1 MILLPGLYLAFLAIL
16 LGWALRRF
24 WDPVPWRVWAV
35 FGLVLA
41 LLLGPALFGGKVLLP
56 LDILPGLALS
66 ETEVRGN
73 PLQLDL
79 VTQIVPAMAQVRREV
94 GAGEWPFWNP
104 LAGAGMPLLAD
115 PQAQV
120 LQPLVLLAL
129 PLPLPQAVGVIA
141 GLKLLLAL
149 VSSFLL
155 LRRQGIPEIAAG
167 FGSVCYGMG
176 GFLVLWLGWP
186 ISNVA
191 ALLPLVLYAI
201 VKTDERGARRDF
213 LLLGIAAFS
222 VLTAGHPETILYG
235 VIVST
240 LFAGARLLARR
251 EGRGKLLARWAVT
264 GAIAFGLAAPALV
277 PLIRYLPQTHRE
289 EMVVRRNERVLRD
302 PVFAGWESAGAG
314 KRLTAVIAPA
324 AFGDHRVYWGEM
336 NVNEDASGFVGTAA
350 LLAALVA
357 FVPGARRFPQ
367 ERLFLA
373 LAAVSLLVIARPPG
387 LPRLLT
393 MLPLLD
399 RSPTFHH
406 RTTLI
411 LAFSLAY
418 LAACT
423 VGRWREGELR
433 RVAVTVC
440 AVLLGALLFWGYHAW
455 PPPENAAPPT
465 AAWGIQLGILLL
477 LTLSLLFFRRVL
489 AVPAVLAVLEL
500 FFFFGKANP
509 ALPREEFYPETP
521 AVAFLRENLGDAR
534 FVGIGNRLRPNASVL
549 YGFGDVRISNPLK
562 PYLYTRMLAPVSN
575 SVRDIN
581 DLLMRPEHPLYQ
593 LLGAR
598 YVVTPPK
605 TRPRRGERQFLRP
618 VLRDRSTWI
627 FERTRVLP
635 PLFLPATAETPGGR
649 DWIAWVGENPDFAA
663 RALVQ
668 PGPGWPDRWAAA
680 DPEGSG
686 LDLLSLRPAH
696 LSAQAHLLEDR
707 LLATSVYQDG
717 GWRLLVDGRP
727 AGSTLANGP
736 FVAAWLPAGV
746 HRVDFLYRP
755 PGFFLGIGLAALALA
770 GAVAGLVTPSPRNAS
785 SDSTRRFQRAST
797 CSRVVRRLP
806 IATRRV

>member
-16 LGWALRRF
+16 LALALRRF
-24 WDPVPWRVWAV
+24 WDEVDWNIWLL
-35 FGLVLA
+35 FGLILV
-41 LLLGPALFGGKVLLP
+41 LLLGPALFQGKVLLP

-94 GAGEWPFWNP
+94 GAGEWPFWNS

-115 PQAQV
+115 PQSQV
-120 LQPLVLLAL
+120 LQPLVLLAF

-141 GLKLLLAL
+141 GLKLLIAL
-149 VSSFLL
+149 IFSFLL
-155 LRRQGIPEIAAG
+155 LRRQGIPEIAAC
-167 FGSVCYGMG
+167 FGSLCYGMG

-213 LLLGIAAFS
+213 LLLGIAAFA
-222 VLTAGHPETILYG
+222 VLTVGHPETILYG
-235 VIVST
+235 VIVSI
-240 LFAGARLLARR
+240 LFAGARLLARA
-251 EGRGKLLARWAVT
+251 EDRGKLLARWTVT

-289 EMVVRRNERVLRD
+289 EMVARRNERVLRD
-302 PVFAGWESAGAG
+302 PVFAGWESAGTG
-314 KRLTAVIAPA
+314 KRLTSVVAPA
-324 AFGDHRVYWGEM
+324 ALGDHRVYWGEM

-393 MLPLLD
+393 ALPLLD

-423 VGRWREGELR
+423 AGRWREGEVR
-433 RVAVTVC
+433 RVAVAVC
-440 AVLLGALLFWGYHAW
+440 AVLLGSLILWGYHAW
-455 PPPENAAPPT
+455 PPPEGVSARPGLQLGLLLIAALSFAASRWRYLAAPM
-465 AAWGIQLGILLL
+465 L
-477 LTLSLLFFRRVL
+477 L
-489 AVPAVLAVLEL
+489 AVVEL
-500 FFFFGKANP
+500 SFLFGKANP
-509 ALPREEFYPETP
+509 ALPRENFYPETP

-562 PYLYTRMLAPVSN
+562 PWLYTRMLAPVSN

-581 DLLMRPEHPLYQ
+581 DLLVRPEHPLYQ

-635 PLFLPATAETPGGR
+635 LLFLPAAAETPGGR

-663 RALVQ
+663 LALVQ
-668 PGPGWPDRWAAA
+668 PGPGRPDRWAAEN
-680 DPEGSG
+680 PEGSG

-696 LSAQAHLLEDR
+696 LSAQARLGEER

-717 GWRLLVDGRP
+717 GWHLLVDGQP
-727 AGSTLANGP
+727 ALSTVANGP
-736 FVAAWLPAGV
+736 FVAAWLPAGE
-746 HRVDFLYRP
+746 HRVDLLYRP
-755 PGFFLGIGLAALALA
+755 PGFLLGIALAALALA
-770 GAVAGLVTPSPRNAS
+770 GAAVGLVTIPSS
-785 SDSTRRFQRAST
+785 
-797 CSRVVRRLP
+797 CRL
-806 IATRRV
+806 

>member
-1 MILLPGLYLAFLAIL
+1 MIVLPGLYLVFLAAL

-35 FGLVLA
+35 FGLVLL

-56 LDILPGLALS
+56 LDILPGLAPS
-66 ETEVRGN
+66 ESEVRGN

-79 VTQIVPAMAQVRREV
+79 VTQIVPAMAQVRREM
-94 GAGEWPFWNP
+94 GAGEWPLWNP

-115 PQAQV
+115 PQSQV

-129 PLPLPQAVGVIA
+129 PLPLPQAAGVIA
-141 GLKLLLAL
+141 GLKLLVAL
-149 VSSFLL
+149 IFSFLL
-155 LRRQGIPEIAAG
+155 LRRQGISEMPAF
-167 FGSVCYGMG
+167 FGSLSYGMG
-176 GFLVLWLGWP
+176 GFLLLWLGWP
-186 ISNVA
+186 ISNTA
-191 ALLPLVLYAI
+191 AWLPVVLYA
-201 VKTDERGARRDF
+201 VVLTDERGARRDF
-213 LLLGIAAFS
+213 LLLGMAAFA

-235 VIVST
+235 VIVSS
-240 LFAGARLLARR
+240 LFAGARLLARSR
-251 EGRGKLLARWAVT
+251 DRGKLLGRWAIT
-264 GAIAFGLAAPALV
+264 GAIAFGLAAPALL
-277 PLIRYLPQTHRE
+277 PLIRYLPQTHRD
-289 EMVVRRNERVLRD
+289 EMVTRRNERVLRD
-302 PVFAGWESAGAG
+302 PVFAGWEITGAG
-314 KRLTAVIAPA
+314 KRLTSVVAPA

-336 NVNEDASGFVGTAA
+336 NVNEDASAFVGTAA

-357 FVPGARRFPQ
+357 FVPGVRRFPQ

-373 LAAVSLLVIARPPG
+373 LAALSLLVIARPPG
-387 LPRLLT
+387 FSRLLT

-406 RTTLI
+406 RTTLV

-423 VGRWREGELR
+423 VERWRAGEGR
-433 RVAVTVC
+433 RAAVAVCT
-440 AVLLGALLFWGYHAW
+440 VLLGALVLWGYHAW
-455 PPPENAAPPT
+455 PPPENAASL
-465 AAWGIQLGILLL
+465 AAARGLQLGVLLL
-477 LTLSLLFFRRVL
+477 GALSFFVSWRRVL

-500 FFFFGKANP
+500 FLLFGQANP
-509 ALPREEFYPETP
+509 SLPREGFYPETP

-534 FVGIGNRLRPNASVL
+534 FVGIGDRLRPNASVL
-549 YGFGDVRISNPLK
+549 YGFADVRISNPVK
-562 PYLYTRMLAPVSN
+562 PYVYTRMLAPVSN

-581 DLLMRPEHPLYQ
+581 DLLVRLEHPLYQ
-593 LLGAR
+593 LLEAR

-605 TRPRRGERQFLRP
+605 TRPLRGERRFLRP

-635 PLFLPATAETPGGR
+635 RLFLPAAAETPGGR

-668 PGPGWPDRWAAA
+668 PSPGRPARWSAA
-680 DPEGSG
+680 DPEGSS

-696 LSAQAHLLEDR
+696 LSARARLGEDR

-727 AGSTLANGP
+727 GLSTLANGP
-736 FVAAWLPAGV
+736 FVAAWLPAGE
-746 HRVDFLYRP
+746 HQVDLLYRP
-755 PGFFLGIGLAALALA
+755 PGFLLGLVLAVLAVA
-770 GAVAGLVTPSPRNAS
+770 GAVVGLTGTRPKPPPTPSS
-785 SDSTRRFQRAST
+785 
-797 CSRVVRRLP
+797 
-806 IATRRV
+806 

>member
-1 MILLPGLYLAFLAIL
+1 MILLPGLYLAFLAFL

-24 WDPVPWRVWAV
+24 WDPVPWRAWGV
-35 FGLVLA
+35 FGLAVL

-56 LDILPGLALS
+56 LDILPGLSLS
-66 ETEVRGN
+66 ETGVRGN

-129 PLPLPQAVGVIA
+129 PLPLPQAVGLIA
-141 GLKLLLAL
+141 GLKVLLAL
-149 VSSFLL
+149 VFSFLL
-155 LRRQGIPEIAAG
+155 LRRQGIPETAAL
-167 FGSVCYGMG
+167 FGSLCYGMG
-176 GFLVLWLGWP
+176 GFLLLWLGWP

-235 VIVST
+235 VIVSA
-240 LFAGARLLARR
+240 LFAGARLLARP
-251 EGRGKLLARWAVT
+251 GDRGKLLARWVVT

-277 PLIRYLPQTHRE
+277 PLIRYLPQTHRD
-289 EMVVRRNERVLRD
+289 EMVARRNERVLRD
-302 PVFAGWESAGAG
+302 PVLSGWESAGAG

-336 NVNEDASGFVGTAA
+336 NVNEDASAFVGTAA

-387 LPRLLT
+387 LPRLLIA
-393 MLPLLD
+393 LPLLD

-423 VGRWREGELR
+423 AGRWREGEGR
-433 RVAVTVC
+433 RAAVAVC
-440 AVLLGALLFWGYHAW
+440 AVLLGTLILWGYHAW
-455 PPPENAAPPT
+455 PPPENAASPT
-465 AAWGIQLGILLL
+465 AAQGIQLGVLLL
-477 LTLSLLFFRRVL
+477 GTLSLLVFRRRVL

-500 FFFFGKANP
+500 FFLFGKANP
-509 ALPREEFYPETP
+509 SLPREEFYPETP

-549 YGFGDVRISNPLK
+549 YGFGDIRISNPVK
-562 PYLYTRMLAPVSN
+562 PYVYTRMLAPVSN

-581 DLLMRPEHPLYQ
+581 DLLVRPEHPLYQ

-605 TRPRRGERQFLRP
+605 TRPRRRERGFLRP

-627 FERTRVLP
+627 YERTRVLP
-635 PLFLPATAETPGGR
+635 ILFLPAAAEAPGGR
-649 DWIAWVGENPDFAA
+649 DWIAWVRENPDFAA

-668 PGPGWPDRWAAA
+668 PEPGRPERWSAA

-696 LSAQAHLLEDR
+696 LSARARLGEDR

-717 GWRLLVDGRP
+717 GWHLLVDGRP

-736 FVAAWLPAGV
+736 FVAAWLPAGE
-746 HRVDFLYRP
+746 HRVDLLYRP
-755 PGFFLGIGLAALALA
+755 PGFLLGIALASLALA
-770 GAVAGLVTPSPRNAS
+770 GAVAGLVTIPRPSACR
-785 SDSTRRFQRAST
+785 
-797 CSRVVRRLP
+797 
-806 IATRRV
+806 